1 MCRAGRPNAKGMEEL
16 LEEWLAVEDVSD
28 NEFIDMLTSYALP
41 AWDHRTHL
49 RIAWLHLTT
58 HGRREGMKLIFTR
71 IKDFIDHSDRT
82 GGKTFHE
89 TMVRLVCIATKNTVP
104 NDDLWVLLL
113 LRLISGYTWCTMQS
127 KPP

>member
-1 MCRAGRPNAKGMEEL
+1 MPLVLTHVMCRAGRPNAKGMEEL

-71 IKDFIDHSDRT
+71 IKDFVFKLKAELINHAMYT
-82 GGKTFHE
+82 VFG
-89 TMVRLVCIATKNTVP
+89 TKK
-104 NDDLWVLLL
+104 DWVTDFLL
-113 LRLISGYTWCTMQS
+113 S
-127 KPP
+127 